1 MKGIVFAAG
10 LGTRLRPLTAQL
22 PKPLAPVGPWPLIRY
37 AVETLKAA
45 GVTEI
50 AINTFHLGEQFP
62 KAIGDGSEWGV
73 KITWSHEAPAI
84 LGTGGGLRQLRDFFG
99 KESFAVINGDTII
112 DFDLREAIAEHERT
126 RATATMVLKDDPR
139 VAQFGA
145 IGYDVKGRVWD
156 FVGRVPVPAHAAPLK
171 QALFT
176 GVHLFSPKV
185 FDHIAATGEVNLGT
199 ETYPALLRAGEHISS
214 VLQKGYWSDLG
225 TAERLLEAN
234 IEVIERSATFA
245 RIDPLKG
252 FVEGPPGVLMAPG
265 TTREAGVRLT
275 RPVLI
280 GKGAQIGR
288 DASIGPGVVI
298 GKGAIIPQGAR
309 LTRTI
314 VLDFTTAGGTHHN
327 EILSGDLVI
336 PIAPGVAPR
345 GE

>member
-1 MKGIVFAAG
+1 VKGIVFAAG
-10 LGTRLRPLTAQL
+10 LGTRLKPLTERI

-45 GVTEI
+45 GITEI
-50 AINTFHLGEQFP
+50 AINTFHLGDQLP

-73 KITWSHEAPAI
+73 QITWSHEAPAI

-112 DFDLREAIAEHERT
+112 DFDLREAIAEHTRT
-126 RATATMVLKDDPR
+126 GATATMVLKDDPR
-139 VAQFGA
+139 VATFGA

-171 QALFT
+171 TALFT
-176 GVHLFSPKV
+176 GVHIFSPRV
-185 FDHIAATGEVNLGT
+185 FDYIAPAGEVNLGT
-199 ETYPALLRAGEHISS
+199 ETYPALLKAGETISS

-234 IEVIERSATFA
+234 LDVIERTATFS
-245 RIDPLKG
+245 RIEPLKG
-252 FVEGPPGVLMAPG
+252 FIEGPPGVLMAPG

-298 GKGAIIPQGAR
+298 GKGAIVAQGAR
-309 LTRTI
+309 LTRSL
-314 VLDFTTAGGTHHN
+314 VLDFTSVADTHHN
-327 EILSGDLVI
+327 EILAGDLAVKL
-336 PIAPGVAPR
+336 
-345 GE
+345 